1 VESIWDDLTSID
13 LNKIQKLNTQIHYW
27 ERKDLD
33 TYLLMAKALVELLM
47 AYSQKNPNNREVYQ
61 EVAVV
66 TSYNM
71 ASMAWSGWDEEGITV
86 SDEQKLLG
94 LKAAELNVWIAREMN
109 LPAERRQNGLWML
122 AAQQLAN
129 GNVQAA
135 KETFMEQLSVT
146 EAADLPT
153 GTLARAWVAACNM
166 MDKTGSKAD
175 LDAALDT
182 LGTDNE
188 GKAQVGYLKTAM
200 KVFS

>member
-1 VESIWDDLTSID
+1 MESIWDDLTSDD

-47 AYSQKNPNNREVYQ
+47 GYSRKNPEISEVYQ

-66 TSYNM
+66 TTYNM

-86 SDEQKLLG
+86 SSEHKLLG
-94 LKAAELNVWIAREMN
+94 LQAAELNVWLAREMN
-109 LPAERRQNGLWML
+109 LSPERRQNGLWML

-129 GNVQAA
+129 ENVQAA
-135 KETFMEQLSVT
+135 KETFMEQLSVI

-153 GTLARAWVAACNM
+153 GTLARAWVAACNV
-166 MDKTGSKAD
+166 MDKSGSEAD
-175 LDAALDT
+175 LDDALDA
-182 LGTDNE
+182 LGTDEE

>member
-1 VESIWDDLTSID
+1 MDRIWDDLTEEQ
-13 LNKIQKLNTQIHYW
+13 LGKIQQLNTQIHYW

-33 TYLLMAKALVELLM
+33 TYLLMAQALIELIM
-47 AYSQKNPNNREVYQ
+47 AYIQRNPEKREDYQ

-71 ASMAWSGWDEEGITV
+71 ASMSWSGWDEEGITIN
-86 SDEQKLLG
+86 DEQKSLG
-94 LKAAELNVWIAREMN
+94 LQAAELNVWIARELN

-129 GNVQAA
+129 ANIPAA
-135 KETFMEQLSVT
+135 KETFIEQLSVI
-146 EAADLPT
+146 ESSDLSKGP
-153 GTLARAWVAACNM
+153 LPKAWIAVCNLL
-166 MDKTGSKAD
+166 DNSGSQAD
-175 LDAALDT
+175 LDLALSE
-182 LGTDNE
+182 LGVDEE